1 MLWKSTTQTDGYWK
15 EIHYTQRTEFIT
27 YFEKYKLNKAKE
39 NTSKLA
45 ISKYKTEEHGQNP
58 IEWLNVLA
66 KDEKN
71 NDTELHSHK
80 TASIKTCIIKLKDQS
95 MRLHK
100 DAIKAVYDDCPNTLS
115 PPLTI
120 SSYPMMT
127 LRTYKSLKRKT
138 FCNVLFTYILTHK
151 VLMN

>member
-1 MLWKSTTQTDGYWK
+1 M
-15 EIHYTQRTEFIT
+15 
-27 YFEKYKLNKAKE
+27 
-39 NTSKLA
+39 A
-45 ISKYKTEEHGQNP
+45 ISKYKTKKFGQNP

-71 NDTELHSHK
+71 NDTESHSHT
-80 TASIKTCIIKLKDQS
+80 TASTKTCIIKLKDRS
-95 MRLHK
+95 MRLYK
-100 DAIKAVYDDCPNTLS
+100 NATKAVYDDYPYTLS
-115 PPLTI
+115 PSLAI

-151 VLMN
+151 VLMNYGYLFDEEYDNEDFIVDSVKTFSIDNTSADNT

>member
-1 MLWKSTTQTDGYWK
+1 M
-15 EIHYTQRTEFIT
+15 
-27 YFEKYKLNKAKE
+27 
-39 NTSKLA
+39 A

-71 NDTELHSHK
+71 NDTESHSHT
-80 TASIKTCIIKLKDQS
+80 TASTKTCIIKLKDRS
-95 MRLHK
+95 MRLYK
-100 DAIKAVYDDCPNTLS
+100 DAIKAAYDDCPYTLS
-115 PPLTI
+115 PSLTI

-127 LRTYKSLKRKT
+127 LRTYKSLERKT

-151 VLMN
+151 VLMNYGYLFDEEYDNEDFIVDSVKIDNTSADNA